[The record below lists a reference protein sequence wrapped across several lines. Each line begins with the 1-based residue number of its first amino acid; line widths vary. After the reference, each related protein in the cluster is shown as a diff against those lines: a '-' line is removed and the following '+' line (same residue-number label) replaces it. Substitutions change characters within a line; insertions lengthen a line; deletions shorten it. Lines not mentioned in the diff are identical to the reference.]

1 MGLSWSSLIET
12 ALDQLREARKPQVEP
27 QRFLA
32 QLEIVATLLRVDL
45 TDRSYRNNFTPNYRV
60 LFDRP
65 GRRLYIYE
73 LFNCFDCEPIF
84 VNGKLIRISQEA
96 RQKGKLLKRC
106 YNELLETVDAYFLVG
121 AIPDLEKMRTL
132 LARFDK
138 TWVDFEKLYFEE
150 LFKIEAEARAPV
162 VRAMQLEHKLRS
174 LEASDTPQL
183 EVLVSS
189 IRDRPATRYNERF
202 EVLKQLVQLS
212 AGLNNCANI
221 AGRGRDDLSVEVL
234 VAAADRWALATSM
247 KPSNELET
255 YHCKVQRVLSSR
267 VLQHFADLRK
277 YFGSISDIW
286 KEVDP
291 QLCNNRKLVDALAAW
306 EVAWELGNRS
316 LLKKDV
322 LQCFSSCAAM
332 TLDAQRLAPSLPRLI
347 DTRDAE
353 LFLIL
358 PRLVLLNALRAPN
371 QSGLLRELLPHQF
384 AECAEAEGKEEHR
397 EDDRAAGKEA
407 EFSSRLS
414 ELKQGFQEVQKSL
427 LRASERS
434 DRDFLTRRVISGPG
448 AETEGDEP
456 LHNFLLTLEGLSVE
470 LQRYRPTDWN
480 QTCSALLE
488 CIEAASGREVGHAP
502 ALRLPSDLTEDSQE
516 NQPDFEPSA
525 SLRRAMRPWCF

>member
-1 MGLSWSSLIET
+1 M
-12 ALDQLREARKPQVEP
+12 
-27 QRFLA
+27 
-32 QLEIVATLLRVDL
+32 
-45 TDRSYRNNFTPNYRV
+45 
-60 LFDRP
+60 
-65 GRRLYIYE
+65 
-73 LFNCFDCEPIF
+73 
-84 VNGKLIRISQEA
+84 
-96 RQKGKLLKRC
+96 
-106 YNELLETVDAYFLVG
+106 
-121 AIPDLEKMRTL
+121 
-132 LARFDK
+132 
-138 TWVDFEKLYFEE
+138 
-150 LFKIEAEARAPV
+150 
-162 VRAMQLEHKLRS
+162 
-174 LEASDTPQL
+174 
-183 EVLVSS
+183 
-189 IRDRPATRYNERF
+189 
-202 EVLKQLVQLS
+202 
-212 AGLNNCANI
+212 
-221 AGRGRDDLSVEVL
+221 
-234 VAAADRWALATSM
+234 
-247 KPSNELET
+247 
-255 YHCKVQRVLSSR
+255 
-267 VLQHFADLRK
+267 
-277 YFGSISDIW
+277 
-286 KEVDP
+286 
-291 QLCNNRKLVDALAAW
+291 DALAAW

-384 AECAEAEGKEEHR
+384 AECAEAEEKEEHR

-488 CIEAASGREVGHAP
+488 CIEAASGREVGHVP